1 SRYASVVRPR
11 RVRATKRHDAASPH
25 VRGDCRSLDQRE
37 LQLLLGG
44 AVGPEPEYDGLAE
57 GKRGGEIDRCH
68 AGGDRVL
75 RSRVFACSGLAFARD
90 DRRALW
96 CKRSRAIGA
105 DAWRAADAAIDAA
118 RDKHRAR
125 LRALRQ
131 PCNVYAFEGYRSPVN
146 ATGGRSEIID
156 RK

>member
-1 SRYASVVRPR
+1 
-11 RVRATKRHDAASPH
+11 
-25 VRGDCRSLDQRE
+25 
-37 LQLLLGG
+37 
-44 AVGPEPEYDGLAE
+44 
-57 GKRGGEIDRCH
+57 
-68 AGGDRVL
+68 
-75 RSRVFACSGLAFARD
+75 SRVFACSGLAIARD

-156 RK
+156 TSWSVFRAMAASAVAAGTSRCRR